1 MNNLQDLL
9 RAMRKEFGD
18 RARLSYPWHPDD

>member
-1 MNNLQDLL
+1 MNNLEDLL
-9 RAMRKEFGD
+9 RGVRKEFSD